1 MLHLYRLYSQSLYEI
16 CYIFH
21 LPFSAN
27 TLRTIL
33 SAILQEKQII
43 FTSNNQNLAALIIET
58 LMRMILPFKW
68 CYMYVPNLPT
78 HLIEPAEESFMPY
91 IVGIHKKNL
100 PLINTA

>member
-1 MLHLYRLYSQSLYEI
+1 
-16 CYIFH
+16 
-21 LPFSAN
+21 LPFSPG

-68 CYMYVPNLPT
+68 CYMYVPNLPG
-78 HLIEPAEESFMPY
+78 HLIEPAQ
-91 IVGIHKKNL
+91 
-100 PLINTA
+100 